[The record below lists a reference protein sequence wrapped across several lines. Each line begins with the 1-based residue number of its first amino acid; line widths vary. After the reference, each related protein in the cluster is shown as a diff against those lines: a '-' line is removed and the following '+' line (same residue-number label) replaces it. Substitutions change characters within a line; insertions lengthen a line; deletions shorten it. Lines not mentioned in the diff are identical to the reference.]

1 MVKINDYGN
10 INAPEFPNGESE
22 TKEKFIELILKKAPK
37 FSTFCIHE
45 IANKLELSELEKRQF
60 NYLKYEIR
68 SDLDKNG
75 LAKFP
80 IKGNSDIMLTEGG
93 RHYFEL
99 KHPNTI
105 LADTYVGG
113 DISGVY
119 LSRSNLKNTEIK
131 HNDQPKANDNKNNKI
146 ISFIVKFWWQI
157 LIPLTF
163 VILSAILSSKRVM
176 NFINKNINDLNF

>member
-22 TKEKFIELILKKAPK
+22 TKEKFIELIIKKAPK
-37 FSTFCIHE
+37 FSAFCIHE
-45 IANKLELSELEKRQF
+45 IVNKLELSELEKKQF

-68 SDLDKNG
+68 SDLEKNG
-75 LAKFP
+75 LAEFP

-93 RHYFEL
+93 RHYFDL

-105 LADTYVGG
+105 LADTYIGG

-131 HNDQPKANDNKNNKI
+131 HNDQPKAKESKNNVI
-146 ISFIVKFWWQI
+146 ISFIVKFWRGI
-157 LIPLTF
+157 LIPVLLLIIAALF
-163 VILSAILSSKRVM
+163 NSERVM
-176 NFINKNINDLNF
+176 NFINKWVNQL